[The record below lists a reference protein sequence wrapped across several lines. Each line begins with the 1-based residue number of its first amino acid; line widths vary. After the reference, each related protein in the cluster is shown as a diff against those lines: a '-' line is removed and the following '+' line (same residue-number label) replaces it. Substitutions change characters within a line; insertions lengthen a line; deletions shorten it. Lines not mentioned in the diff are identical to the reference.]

1 MFKRNHISVAIA
13 ATALL
18 TSSVAFAEQVT
29 SSATVTVQN
38 AFNLAEV
45 APLNFG
51 VLRVTQPAAQ
61 VNGGI
66 AGSERPAY
74 ISLPVDGSAMV
85 TTGGT
90 EAVTAVPAL
99 SDNASIT
106 AITQGTVAEY
116 AITNAAPFSNLRVI
130 LDINGV
136 DEETTVI
143 NTSIDGV
150 NGARL
155 VTAGGGATEFFTVY
169 ADVTDTLIVG
179 GANDG
184 VRLTNAATNLRT
196 DGTGSVGLQLG
207 GVLAYNPAAAGSP
220 NDGVFTGSYTLEVTY

>member
-29 SSATVTVQN
+29 STATVTVQN

-61 VNGGI
+61 INTGV
-66 AGSERPAY
+66 AGALRPAF

-85 TTGGT
+85 PTGGT
-90 EAVTAVPAL
+90 AAVTTPA
-99 SDNASIT
+99 DDASIT
-106 AITQGTVAEY
+106 AITQSSVAEY
-116 AITNAAPFSNLRVI
+116 AITNAAPFTNLSVT
-130 LDINGV
+130 LVAGGV
-136 DEETTVI
+136 NELSTVVA
-143 NTSIDGV
+143 TSIAGV
-150 NGARL
+150 NGATL
-155 VTAGGGATEFFTVY
+155 VTAGGGATEFFTIY

-184 VRLTNAATNLRT
+184 VRLTDAATNLRT
-196 DGTGSVGLQLG
+196 DGTGAVGLQLG
-207 GVLAYNPAAAGSP
+207 GTLAYNPAAATSP